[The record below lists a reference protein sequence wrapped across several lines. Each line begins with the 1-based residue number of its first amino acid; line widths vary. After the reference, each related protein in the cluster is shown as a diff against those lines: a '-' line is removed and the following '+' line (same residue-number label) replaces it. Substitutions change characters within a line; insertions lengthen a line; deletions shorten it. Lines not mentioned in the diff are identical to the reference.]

1 VRVSCDRTELDTK
14 CLDNDDGTYKVL
26 WFSKMGGAYN
36 LRVSIDGV
44 DIVGSPTPVLMLA
57 AKPDVSRFA
66 VSGEG
71 LQKAV
76 AGKPAYVKVR
86 CKDAFGNLCSL
97 SKTSIKWGMQL
108 LPLAENEY
116 NQGAGGGIKS
126 KRDKGKGEIAGD
138 PSAAARNSHGA
149 ATLDSLTDSMGFV
162 GRWVDEE
169 YEMRFEAKKAGRFA
183 LHVWCVP
190 QGSTNRELLPGSP
203 FEVMVSEG
211 DANATGSLIQKME
224 PEQLRDKSTAFI
236 GAGTEVIFRPQLR
249 DQFGNNASASD
260 DALTATVTRQGP
272 MQQPMKLPV
281 KRLAGLGAYEVAYAP
296 EQTGNYV
303 AHMLLHGVDINDSP
317 VHFTVKPAAPV
328 GAKTKLIPPK
338 HPFVI
343 QSMASIILMAFDR
356 YGNKLTE
363 SAKLTAPINAR
374 AQGNAAS
381 APSVMDNNDG
391 TYTITF
397 TQNAVGDC
405 KVMARMENVD
415 LTPITV
421 SFKAKPV
428 DGGEVPN
435 KEVPSKQGQQRKNA
449 VEELEAQPP
458 SSAPV
463 VAAAE
468 PAKQE
473 PAAPTAAEA
482 KEVKKGAD
490 KKKADKA
497 RVPERVLRRDGAEE
511 VEEVEF
517 EVDEE

>member
-1 VRVSCDRTELDTK
+1 MTSDCPPHQVRVSCDRTELDTK

-36 LRVSIDGV
+36 LRISIDGV

-76 AGKPAYVKVR
+76 AGKPAHVKVR

-97 SKTSIKWGMQL
+97 SNTSIKWGMQL
-108 LPLAENEY
+108 LPLADNEH
-116 NQGAGGGIKS
+116 NRAAGEGGGGGIKS
-126 KRDKGKGEIAGD
+126 KRDKSKGEIAGD

-149 ATLDSLTDSMGFV
+149 ATLDSVTDSMGFV

-190 QGSTNRELLPGSP
+190 QGATNRELLPGSP

-272 MQQPMKLPV
+272 MQQLMKLPV
-281 KRLAGLGAYEVAYAP
+281 KRLSGLGAYEVAYAP

-317 VHFTVKPAAPV
+317 VHFTVKPGAPV
-328 GAKTKLIPPK
+328 GAKSKLVPPK
-338 HPFVI
+338 DPFVI
-343 QSMASIILMAFDR
+343 QSMATILLMAFDR

-428 DGGEVPN
+428 DGVEVPS
-435 KEVPSKQGQQRKNA
+435 KEVASKQGQQRKSP
-449 VEELEAQPP
+449 VEEQEAQPP
-458 SSAPV
+458 LSAPV
-463 VAAAE
+463 AAAAE
-468 PAKQE
+468 PAKQR
-473 PAAPTAAEA
+473 PATPTETAPEA
-482 KEVKKGAD
+482 KEAKKGAD

-497 RVPERVLRRDGAEE
+497 DKKS
-511 VEEVEF
+511 
-517 EVDEE
+517 

>member
-1 VRVSCDRTELDTK
+1 MTSDDLPHQVRVSCDRTELDTK

-76 AGKPAYVKVR
+76 AGKPAHVRVR

-97 SKTSIKWGMQL
+97 SNTSIKWGMQL

-317 VHFTVKPAAPV
+317 VHFTVKPGAPV
-328 GAKTKLIPPK
+328 GAKSKLIPCMQ
-338 HPFVI
+338 V
-343 QSMASIILMAFDR
+343 
-356 YGNKLTE
+356 LT
-363 SAKLTAPINAR
+363 TAPAPLSPQVR
-374 AQGNAAS
+374 PS
-381 APSVMDNNDG
+381 APSRN
-391 TYTITF
+391 
-397 TQNAVGDC
+397 
-405 KVMARMENVD
+405 
-415 LTPITV
+415 
-421 SFKAKPV
+421 
-428 DGGEVPN
+428 
-435 KEVPSKQGQQRKNA
+435 
-449 VEELEAQPP
+449 
-458 SSAPV
+458 
-463 VAAAE
+463 
-468 PAKQE
+468 
-473 PAAPTAAEA
+473 
-482 KEVKKGAD
+482 
-490 KKKADKA
+490 
-497 RVPERVLRRDGAEE
+497 
-511 VEEVEF
+511 
-517 EVDEE
+517 